1 MREEIKKED
10 WQDSEDFKFTQM
22 LYEDTDKG
30 ALVALYYAL
39 LVVVAEET
47 KESIFDIH
55 NDLIDDIEDAQQ
67 VTTEVH

>member
-39 LVVVAEET
+39 LCEVAEVEET
-47 KESIFDIH
+47 SIFEIH
-55 NDLIDDIEDAQQ
+55 NDLVDDIEGASSR
-67 VTTEVH
+67 VMGVH